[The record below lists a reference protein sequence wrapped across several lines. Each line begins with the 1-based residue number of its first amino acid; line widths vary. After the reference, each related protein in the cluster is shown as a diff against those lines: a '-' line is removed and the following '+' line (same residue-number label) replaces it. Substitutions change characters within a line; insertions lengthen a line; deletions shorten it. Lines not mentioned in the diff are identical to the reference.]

1 MTTDERDLLRRYLAE
16 RDVPCPG
23 CGYNLRGLESDVC
36 PECTEPITLRVS
48 LVEPRQ
54 GAFIAGL
61 IGLAVGIGFSAAF
74 LIAAAII
81 AAVEGGVRVLLPAVW
96 PLPLHLIFE
105 SAALAVWI
113 NSRLRLRRLTPR
125 TRTTLAAACWG
136 LSALL
141 AALFFI
147 NIFRVV

>member
-1 MTTDERDLLRRYLAE
+1 MTTDDRELLRRYLAG

-23 CGYNLRGLESDVC
+23 CGYNLRGLESGVC

-74 LIAAAII
+74 LLAAALV
-81 AAVEGGVRVLLPAVW
+81 AALYGGTPGLLAEVW

-105 SAALAVWI
+105 SAALAAWV
-113 NSRLRLRRLTPR
+113 RARRRLRRMPPR
-125 TRTTLAAACWG
+125 GRITLAAACWG

-141 AALFFI
+141 AALFFV
-147 NIFRVV
+147 NALRVV